1 MNIPPLII
9 GFSALFW
16 GFETGNLLI
25 GCVLALLLEAR
36 YFIKERFDFDTED
49 FVKISDLSSLLLIGS
64 VALVLLNNE
73 ATSFLR
79 LTAGWLPLTLSPLI
93 IAQLY
98 SGSDTVTIGT
108 RIGKSKQSHSHRPV
122 DFRVYYIVIC
132 LFAAA
137 TGNSREPW
145 FFFTAAA
152 IITVLLIANRGKG
165 ASSLHFMSLLT
176 GCLVV
181 GYLGSIAFAAG
192 HSYVLHN
199 SFQFLYDYYQSR
211 NADPYKSY
219 INFGDTGQLKFSGKI
234 VMRVE
239 SKTSPPSLFREA
251 VYSNYNRG
259 KWSGNRGG
267 YFFLSPV
274 GQQRWNLIDPPHR
287 QGRKLIVEYGLP
299 REKGL
304 LPHPYGGYYLASRTI
319 FRVEQH
325 QSGSVRVVDGAKLLV
340 YEILAE
346 SSMTKDDDAP
356 STIHLALP
364 KEELGALSR
373 VHSQMNIEGSGDKAK
388 LNGLRNYFND
398 GFTYSLKMVGRGNF
412 DTPLGNFLLERKSG
426 FCEYYATAT
435 ALLLRYMNIP
445 SRYVTGYAVVEKS
458 PLEDKYIVRDRH
470 AHAWVE
476 AYIDGRWVVVDTT
489 PAEWDLRDAE
499 NGSLLEPLWDLLN
512 LLKHKYTLYQ
522 VGESADY
529 TPFLTAMVVLMVAFL
544 SIRIYRRMRMERIA
558 VDSEEGRFRHFDRI
572 ITPLSPILDSLTALQ
587 GPPKRGESISEWA
600 LRSGIWTEL
609 DQLDF
614 ERLYGLHLKNRFDS
628 EEMSEEDRRFFQEGA
643 KRYRN
648 GIEVKKE
655 GQT

>member
-16 GFETGNLLI
+16 GFETGNLFI

-36 YFIKERFDFDTED
+36 YFIKERFDFDEED

-108 RIGKSKQSHSHRPV
+108 RIGKSKQSHTHRPV

-137 TGNSREPW
+137 TGNSRAPW
-145 FFFTAAA
+145 FFLTAAA
-152 IITVLLIANRGKG
+152 IITVLLIANRGRG
-165 ASSLHFMSLLT
+165 ASNLRFMALLS

-192 HSYVLHN
+192 HRYVLHN

-211 NADPYKSY
+211 HADPFKSQ

-239 SKTSPPSLFREA
+239 SPTPPPSLFREA
-251 VYSNYNRG
+251 VYSSYNRG
-259 KWSGNRGG
+259 KWFGNRGE
-267 YFFLSPV
+267 YLFLDPV
-274 GQQRWNLIDPPHR
+274 GQQRWNLIGPPHKE
-287 QGRKLIVEYGLP
+287 GRKMIVEYGLP

-304 LPHPYGGYYLASRTI
+304 IPYPYGGYYLASRTI

-325 QSGSVRVVDGAKLLV
+325 PSGSVRVVDGAKLLV
-340 YEILAE
+340 YEVLAE
-346 SSMTKDDDAP
+346 PTMTKDDDQP
-356 STIHLALP
+356 RTTHLSLP
-364 KEELGALSR
+364 KQELDALSR
-373 VHSQMNIEGSGDKAK
+373 VYSQMSIEGTGDKAK
-388 LNGLRNYFND
+388 LDGLINYFNN
-398 GFTYSLKMVGRGNF
+398 GFTYSLNMLGRGKF

-445 SRYVTGYAVVEKS
+445 SRYATGYAVVEKS

-499 NGSLLEPLWDLLN
+499 NASFLEPLWDLLN

-522 VGESADY
+522 VGESTDY
-529 TPFLTAMVVLMVAFL
+529 TPFLTAMVVLLVAFL

-558 VDSEEGRFRHFDRI
+558 VDSEEVLFRQFDRV
-572 ITPLSPILDSLTALQ
+572 ITPLSPILDNLIALQ
-587 GPPKRGESISEWA
+587 GRPKRGESISDWA
-600 LRSGIWTEL
+600 LRGGFWPEF
-609 DQLDF
+609 DQLEF
-614 ERLYGLHLKNRFDS
+614 ERLYGLHLRKRFDS
-628 EEMSEEDRRFFQEGA
+628 VEMSEEDDRLLHEGA
-643 KRYRN
+643 KRYRS
-648 GIEVKKE
+648 GIDKKE
-655 GQT
+655 EDEL